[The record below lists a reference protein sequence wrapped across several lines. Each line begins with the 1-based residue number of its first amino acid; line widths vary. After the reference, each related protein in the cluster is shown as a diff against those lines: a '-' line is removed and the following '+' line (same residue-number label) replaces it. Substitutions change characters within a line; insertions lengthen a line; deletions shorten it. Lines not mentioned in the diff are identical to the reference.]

1 VPAVLVVTLAYLAIL
16 VGVLAVGLILIA
28 WRLWAVAKE
37 IRRIRDALA
46 QVEGHARPL
55 GEVLGQI
62 NGALT
67 AVGGGLDS
75 VLGWLV
81 MADSALGRIA
91 EKLRSSAA

>member
-1 VPAVLVVTLAYLAIL
+1 MPTVLLVTLAYLAIL
-16 VGVLAVGLILIA
+16 VGVLAVGLILMA
-28 WRLWAVAKE
+28 YRLWAVAKE

-46 QVEGHARPL
+46 QVEGHTRPL
-55 GEVLGQI
+55 GEALGQV

-67 AVGGGLDS
+67 AVGGGLGS